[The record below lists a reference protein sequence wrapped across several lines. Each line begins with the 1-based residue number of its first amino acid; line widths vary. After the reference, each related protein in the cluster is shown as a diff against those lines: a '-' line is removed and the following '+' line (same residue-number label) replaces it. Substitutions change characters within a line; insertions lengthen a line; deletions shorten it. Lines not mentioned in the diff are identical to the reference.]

1 MSAPQSFP
9 NSTDPAVLDVESYVL
24 CVFSAEGQNPDMQ
37 GYAVRLSNFIVN
49 VCLAL
54 LIRYSEESVSESVSA
69 LLLQVYTL
77 MLCAFI
83 SLIRKQLS
91 VADAHFA
98 LTSTVS
104 PLAVYL
110 LYASVRKVLKKRSY
124 LFRRLG
130 DHRTYL
136 TLSLLLLPMW
146 TIMNLLIYFANVFS
160 NTCAPVTLASW
171 LLFEIEAVLF
181 SFIFASVFA
190 GIIVLVWI
198 FYSLRHFRDIRGE
211 YRRHKMKAQ
220 RWARFSWIQWFPLS
234 FKSFVLAQWDV
245 ITKSHPWILTLSIST
260 TYVIWGSSL
269 ILYVSD
275 LGEFYHEIVAGIQA
289 DNGQPVTPYSPPD
302 GYDPLG
308 YGQLLAAGVAFLP
321 LWQVLCLIWESRGH
335 MLAWIKR
342 YPSSL
347 WNGIIFIF
355 TGHRNP
361 WEKVLARRAEDGTT
375 ESIYDTLP
383 LTGPNEEVK
392 TIKRTSTFTSE
403 VEDKFDNET
412 LSNPAWRSTTSLDY
426 STAHPTSTTLY
437 DPYSPNKSY

>member
-9 NSTDPAVLDVESYVL
+9 NSTDPGVLDVESYVL

-54 LIRYSEESVSESVSA
+54 LIRYSEESVAESVSA

-110 LYASVRKVLKKRSY
+110 LYASVRKVLKKHSY

-171 LLFEIEAVLF
+171 LLFEIEA
-181 SFIFASVFA
+181 
-190 GIIVLVWI
+190 
-198 FYSLRHFRDIRGE
+198 
-211 YRRHKMKAQ
+211 

-245 ITKSHPWILTLSIST
+245 ITKSHPWVLTLSIST

-269 ILYVSD
+269 ILYVPD

-308 YGQLLAAGVAFLP
+308 YGQ
-321 LWQVLCLIWESRGH
+321 
-335 MLAWIKR
+335 
-342 YPSSL
+342 
-347 WNGIIFIF
+347 
-355 TGHRNP
+355 
-361 WEKVLARRAEDGTT
+361 
-375 ESIYDTLP
+375 
-383 LTGPNEEVK
+383 VK
-392 TIKRTSTFTSE
+392 
-403 VEDKFDNET
+403 
-412 LSNPAWRSTTSLDY
+412 Y
-426 STAHPTSTTLY
+426 STKNHLDFRELITILKATRCWRCFLASVASFVLDLGEPRAHAGLDQKISFLALEWHCIHLY
-437 DPYSPNKSY
+437 RPSKSLGKGAREKSRRWNDRVDI

>member
-1 MSAPQSFP
+1 MLHLIG
-9 NSTDPAVLDVESYVL
+9 NLWKIENL
-24 CVFSAEGQNPDMQ
+24 
-37 GYAVRLSNFIVN
+37 L
-49 VCLAL
+49 LAL

-234 FKSFVLAQWDV
+234 FKSFVLAQW
-245 ITKSHPWILTLSIST
+245 
-260 TYVIWGSSL
+260 
-269 ILYVSD
+269 
-275 LGEFYHEIVAGIQA
+275 
-289 DNGQPVTPYSPPD
+289 
-302 GYDPLG
+302 
-308 YGQLLAAGVAFLP
+308 
-321 LWQVLCLIWESRGH
+321 
-335 MLAWIKR
+335 
-342 YPSSL
+342 
-347 WNGIIFIF
+347 
-355 TGHRNP
+355 
-361 WEKVLARRAEDGTT
+361 
-375 ESIYDTLP
+375 
-383 LTGPNEEVK
+383 
-392 TIKRTSTFTSE
+392 
-403 VEDKFDNET
+403 
-412 LSNPAWRSTTSLDY
+412 
-426 STAHPTSTTLY
+426 
-437 DPYSPNKSY
+437 

>member
-1 MSAPQSFP
+1 MSVPQSFP
-9 NSTDPAVLDVESYVL
+9 NSTDPAVLDVESYAL

-110 LYASVRKVLKKRSY
+110 LYA
-124 LFRRLG
+124 
-130 DHRTYL
+130 
-136 TLSLLLLPMW
+136 
-146 TIMNLLIYFANVFS
+146 
-160 NTCAPVTLASW
+160 
-171 LLFEIEAVLF
+171 
-181 SFIFASVFA
+181 
-190 GIIVLVWI
+190 
-198 FYSLRHFRDIRGE
+198 
-211 YRRHKMKAQ
+211 
-220 RWARFSWIQWFPLS
+220 WIQWFPLS

-245 ITKSHPWILTLSIST
+245 ITKSHPWVLTLSIST

-321 LWQVLCLIWESRGH
+321 LWQVLCLI
-335 MLAWIKR
+335 
-342 YPSSL
+342 
-347 WNGIIFIF
+347 
-355 TGHRNP
+355 
-361 WEKVLARRAEDGTT
+361 
-375 ESIYDTLP
+375 
-383 LTGPNEEVK
+383 
-392 TIKRTSTFTSE
+392 
-403 VEDKFDNET
+403 
-412 LSNPAWRSTTSLDY
+412 
-426 STAHPTSTTLY
+426 
-437 DPYSPNKSY
+437 